1 MEKMIQKSVRIPSSL
16 VEFVD
21 SQPGADFSK
30 KLVGILTEYKNG
42 DLERKLMLQRYDE
55 QIEERS
61 KRLDILMQKV
71 NSASNIARR
80 LDAFFDE
87 LDEANPYLQWQRTSG
102 SS

>member
-55 QIEERS
+55 QIAERR
-61 KRLDILMQKV
+61 KRLDTLMQKI
-71 NSASNIARR
+71 NSASMISRKVDALFNE
-80 LDAFFDE
+80 LDAAE
-87 LDEANPYLQWQRTSG
+87 PVRQ
-102 SS
+102 

>member
-30 KLVGILTEYKNG
+30 KLIGILTEYKNG

-55 QIEERS
+55 QIAERR
-61 KRLDILMQKV
+61 KRLDTLMQKI
-71 NSASNIARR
+71 NSASMISRKVDALFNE
-80 LDAFFDE
+80 LDAVE
-87 LDEANPYLQWQRTSG
+87 PVRQ
-102 SS
+102 